1 MRASFGH
8 RVQDGLTVRSAWR
21 QAAHEHPR
29 LPVPVSGLIGM
40 RLYGTATTW
49 MPTSAS
55 LVGLIAAVCLLTLA
69 TSVDGSWRL
78 EKADHSQT
86 LSCRTGIASDV
97 LSGGGP
103 KAVHGT
109 HSRHRLTASRTTAG
123 RCHSNTRGRERER
136 SSTSLVGDLTAC
148 LLTYSAEH
156 EHSIGIARRRKFL
169 VPLKTA

>member
-78 EKADHSQT
+78 EKADHSQ
-86 LSCRTGIASDV
+86 LSDWHRLGRSERRR
-97 LSGGGP
+97 SEGS
-103 KAVHGT
+103 
-109 HSRHRLTASRTTAG
+109 SRHSQPSQAYSLTHHRWSMPQQ
-123 RCHSNTRGRERER
+123 HTRERERER